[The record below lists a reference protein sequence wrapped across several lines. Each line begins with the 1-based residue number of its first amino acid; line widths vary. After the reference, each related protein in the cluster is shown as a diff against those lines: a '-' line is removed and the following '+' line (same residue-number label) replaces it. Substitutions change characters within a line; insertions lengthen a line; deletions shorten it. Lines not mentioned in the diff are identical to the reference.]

1 MKKLSVMQMVWGV
14 ILILFGAVGAGWG
27 AQTYLSGTYATRG
40 ELQLAGGKVDILF
53 DARLEQLI
61 EQRARLQAKKVK
73 TPEDLRQIDYLNKQI
88 DHARN
93 VQSGKVK

>member
-1 MKKLSVMQMVWGV
+1 MKKLSVMQMVWVV
-14 ILILFGAVGAGWG
+14 ILILFGAAGAGWG
-27 AQTYLSGTYATRG
+27 AQTYLQGTYATRG
-40 ELQLAGGKVDILF
+40 DLQLAGGKVDILF

-61 EQRARLQAKKVK
+61 EQRARLQTKKIK